1 MGGTIG
7 ALAGAF
13 GGRVD
18 TVLMRIV
25 DVLLAI
31 PGILLAIGVVVWLD
45 RGLPQIMFAVA
56 LTNLPVFARI
66 LRGSLLSLQGADY
79 VVAARSVGAS
89 TPRILFRHMLP
100 NAVTPLIVAATLA
113 LATAIIDVAGLGF
126 LGLGPADPRI
136 AEWGTMLTGATSFY
150 RQAPVDHLLHRASR
164 SRSRRSGST
173 CSATGCASRSIRG
186 SGDEDDP
193 RRRRDRRPAA
203 RSPTSRCSRSR
214 TCSCGSG
221 RMTGRSSPSTGSASR
236 SSEGE
241 RLGLVGESGCGKSV
255 TNLAIMRLLP
265 KPAGKIEGGRVM
277 FDGQDLLA
285 APRGGDARHPRPR
298 HRDDLPGPDDVAEPG
313 PDHRGADGRDDPGPQ
328 EDVEAGRPGSGDRD
342 PRDGRD
348 PATRRPGSR
357 TFPHSSRAGCA
368 SGS

>member
-1 MGGTIG
+1 MASVAPPVVAGRKVAASRASRGIWRDALSRLLRNRLALIGLFIIGTFIVVAFIAPLLAPYDPLAANLANRFKPPSSQHLLGTDGQGRDVLSRVIYGARISLVVGVVSVIMGLSMGGTIG

-45 RGLPQIMFAVA
+45 RGLIQIMFAVA

-66 LRGSLLSLQGADY
+66 LRGSLLQLQGSDY

-150 RQAPVDHLLHRASR
+150 RQAPWIIFFTGLAISVTAIGFNLL
-164 SRSRRSGST
+164 
-173 CSATGCASRSIRG
+173 
-186 SGDEDDP
+186 GDGLRESLDP
-193 RRRRDRRPAA
+193 RLKR
-203 RSPTSRCSRSR
+203 
-214 TCSCGSG
+214 
-221 RMTGRSSPSTGSASR
+221 
-236 SSEGE
+236 
-241 RLGLVGESGCGKSV
+241 
-255 TNLAIMRLLP
+255 
-265 KPAGKIEGGRVM
+265 
-277 FDGQDLLA
+277 
-285 APRGGDARHPRPR
+285 
-298 HRDDLPGPDDVAEPG
+298 
-313 PDHRGADGRDDPGPQ
+313 
-328 EDVEAGRPGSGDRD
+328 
-342 PRDGRD
+342 
-348 PATRRPGSR
+348 
-357 TFPHSSRAGCA
+357 
-368 SGS
+368 